1 MYGYRPMPK
10 VPIGVNVDFT
20 GVSVQNGAWTGT
32 PVWTITPNT
41 QQVQPG
47 NNKITWTLTTVNTA
61 NPPQN
66 SVPAGYTAGFTSDGI
81 IFKSTNQQAWNS
93 TPTLQSDGTMQADD
107 NFQGL
112 SQAVNYYY
120 GTKVQLTPNAGT
132 NGVPGTWS
140 ADPDVQNEAGNIML
154 AAAN

>member
-1 MYGYRPMPK
+1 MPK
-10 VPIGVNVDFT
+10 LPITVNVDFT

-32 PVWTITPNT
+32 PAWTITPNT

-47 NNKITWTLTTVNTA
+47 NNKITWTLTTLNA
-61 NPPQN
+61 AQQN

-81 IFKSTNQQAWNS
+81 LFKSTNQQAWNS
-93 TPTLQSDGTMQADD
+93 APALQSDGTIQADD
-107 NFQGL
+107 NFHGL

-120 GTKVQLTPNAGT
+120 GTKVQLTPNAST
-132 NGVPGTWS
+132 NGLLGTWS

-154 AAAN
+154 AAAK